1 MKIEELKSKIASKT
15 IDDSFK
21 VFVASDYSSYFI
33 IDQYV
38 HKIADIKGL
47 EIKHIDNFS
56 EIGDGG
62 FADCGYLYIYK
73 VDEYDNEFSADNLIV
88 VCNKSKI
95 KEAIVIPKL
104 EKWQFVDY
112 LKFKLPGMSKT
123 DLEWLMTQY
132 EVTDSRVTQTNYFRL
147 DNDMDKVSIFS
158 ESVQSMLFDELYN
171 SGEYNTISNLTIF
184 DLTNA
189 IIKRD
194 TGSALQVLKVFDY
207 IDSKPHV
214 WILSILLNSFR
225 NIIAVQADQN
235 IKAEDLGIS
244 DKQLYV
250 IKKHNIGYYST
261 EELVKIY
268 SMLTNVEYMY
278 KFGGLTQEQLADY
291 IICNILGDSK

>member
-21 VFVASDYSSYFI
+21 IFVASDYSSYFI
-33 IDQYV
+33 IDQYI
-38 HKIADIKGL
+38 HKIASIKGL
-47 EIKHIDNFS
+47 DIKHIDNFS

-73 VDEYDNEFSADNLIV
+73 VDEYDNEFSSDNLIV

-194 TGSALQVLKVFDY
+194 TGSAMQVLKVFDY

-291 IICNILGDSK
+291 IICNILGVN